1 MTKLKSI
8 LLTILGT
15 AITGFAVAVF
25 LTPNKIVC
33 GGVSGVSTILFQTVG
48 VAPGL
53 TFAVINA
60 ILLLAGLKVL
70 GKDFT
75 LKTMFGA
82 GLISLFVQLFSYI
95 PQIVNDT
102 FLATIFGGAIYGFG
116 IGLAFVAGAS
126 TGGTD
131 ILGRLLQHKNSNLP
145 IGKMLLIVDGVIIFI
160 SLLVFKNIELALFG
174 IISLVV
180 STTAIDWLI
189 RSLNISK
196 MAFVITD
203 KGEEISKELVSTS
216 PRGVTLIKATGAY
229 TSTDKNVLFCALK
242 SKELQSFQN
251 KILDIDPGAF
261 IVYAE
266 SQQMFGNGFYI
277 YR

>member
-8 LLTILGT
+8 LLTIIGT

-33 GGVSGVSTILFQTVG
+33 GGVSGVSTILYQTFG
-48 VAPGL
+48 IAPGL
-53 TFAVINA
+53 SYAVTNA
-60 ILLLAGLKVL
+60 ILLLTGLKVL
-70 GKDFT
+70 GKSFT
-75 LKTMFGA
+75 VKTIFGA
-82 GLISLFVQLFSYI
+82 GLISVFVQLFSYLPHI
-95 PQIVNDT
+95 ITDT
-102 FLATIFGGAIYGFG
+102 VLSTVFGGALYGFG
-116 IGLAFVAGAS
+116 IALAFVAGAS

-131 ILGRLLQHKNSNLP
+131 ILGRLLQYKNPNLP
-145 IGKMLLIVDGVIIFI
+145 IGKMLLIVDGAIIFI

-174 IISLVV
+174 IISLFV

-203 KGEEISKELVSTS
+203 KGEEISKTLVSTS

-229 TSTDKNVLFCALK
+229 TFTEKNVLFCALK
-242 SKELQSFQN
+242 SKEIHKFQN

-266 SQQMFGNGFYI
+266 SQQIFGNGFYI

>member
-1 MTKLKSI
+1 MNKIKSL
-8 LLTILGT
+8 LLTVIGT

-33 GGVSGVSTILFQTVG
+33 GGVSGISTIMYQTFS

-53 TFAVINA
+53 TYAIVNL
-60 ILLLAGLKVL
+60 ILLLTGLKVL

-75 LKTMFGA
+75 LKTLVGA
-82 GLISLFVQLFSYI
+82 GLISLFVQIFSYI
-95 PQIVNDT
+95 PPIISDVV
-102 FLATIFGGAIYGFG
+102 LATVFGGALYGFG
-116 IGLAFVAGAS
+116 IGIAFAAGSS

-131 ILGRLLQHKNSNLP
+131 ILGRLLQHKNPNLP
-145 IGKMLLIVDGVIIFI
+145 IGKMLLIVDGIIIFI
-160 SLLVFKNIELALFG
+160 SLLIFKNIELALFG
-174 IISLVV
+174 IISLFV

-203 KGEEISKELVSTS
+203 KGEEISKMLVSTS

-229 TSTDKNVLFCALK
+229 TFTDKSVLFCALK
-242 SKELQSFQN
+242 SRELQQFQN
-251 KILDIDPGAF
+251 KILDIDSGAF

-266 SQQMFGNGFYI
+266 SQQIFGNGFYI